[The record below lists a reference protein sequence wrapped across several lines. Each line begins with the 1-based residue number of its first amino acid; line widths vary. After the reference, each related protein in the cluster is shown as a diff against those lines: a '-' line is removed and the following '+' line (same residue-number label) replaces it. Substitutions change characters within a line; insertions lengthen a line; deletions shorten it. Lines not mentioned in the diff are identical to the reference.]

1 MAADERNSPPDP
13 TPSAGAPTDITRL
26 GRAQPKPA
34 HEKTASED
42 ADPVQWNAIAET
54 AEFKALL
61 TSKARF
67 IVPMTIF
74 FLVYYFSLLAL
85 VGYFPDLMKTRVGPA
100 NLAYV
105 FAFSQFIM
113 SWAVAYAYTRV
124 AAKWDRSAAELSRK
138 FVTR

>member
-1 MAADERNSPPDP
+1 MAADEPNSPPDP
-13 TPSAGAPTDITRL
+13 TPSVGAPTDITRL

-34 HEKTASED
+34 HEQTASED

-54 AEFKALL
+54 GEFKALL
-61 TSKARF
+61 ASKARF

-74 FLVYYFSLLAL
+74 FLFYYFSLLVL
-85 VGYFPDLMKTRVGPA
+85 VGYFPDLMKTRIGPA

-124 AAKWDRSAAELSRK
+124 AAKWDRSAAELLRK